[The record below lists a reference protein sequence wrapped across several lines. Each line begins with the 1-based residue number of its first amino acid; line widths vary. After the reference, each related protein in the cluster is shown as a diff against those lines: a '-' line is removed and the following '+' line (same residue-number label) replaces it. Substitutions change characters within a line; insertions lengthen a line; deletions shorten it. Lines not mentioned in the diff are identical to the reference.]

1 MMSNKTKQGTKQKV
15 KQGDIIK
22 LNLNPTKGHEQAGYR
37 PVLVVSND
45 KFNTMTNMLLVCPIS
60 STINNFPTHVK
71 LNNTVTTG
79 EIRCEQVKVLDPNT
93 HPYSII
99 ESVPRNILL
108 EAVDIV
114 YGSVEVIE

>member
-1 MMSNKTKQGTKQKV
+1 MTDKKA

-37 PVLVVSND
+37 PALVVSND

-60 STINNFPTHVK
+60 NTINGFPTHVK
-71 LNNTVTTG
+71 LYETTTTG
-79 EIRCEQVKVLDPNT
+79 EIRCEQVKAIDPDAR
-93 HPYSII
+93 PYSII
-99 ESVPRNILL
+99 EAVPREVLL

-114 YGSVEVIE
+114 YGSVEVLG